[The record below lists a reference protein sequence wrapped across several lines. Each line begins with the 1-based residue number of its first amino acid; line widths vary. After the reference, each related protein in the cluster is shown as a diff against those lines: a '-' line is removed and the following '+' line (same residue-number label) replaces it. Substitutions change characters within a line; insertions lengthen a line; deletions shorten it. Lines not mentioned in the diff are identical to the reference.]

1 MTTLVVQETFSASQ
15 AFSFAAKSLSLL
27 TETALSRQFKTMLA
41 KGAILLA
48 TCAMLQLRQVRETLA
63 WACRQGLARG
73 RGSRLPLSVSLGR
86 VTKSD
91 EVGTVSA
98 KLAMQNQRAFKL
110 TSVSGVWRC
119 PLRATICTSGLGSP
133 ALGLKNPG
141 GGVAGMATSRAAP
154 CRSGDPLEIF
164 LGAKYLVH

>member
-1 MTTLVVQETFSASQ
+1 MTTLVVQKTFSASQ

-27 TETALSRQFKTMLA
+27 TETALSRQFETTLA

-48 TCAMLQLRQVRETLA
+48 TCVMLQLRQVRETLA
-63 WACRQGLARG
+63 WACWQGLARG

-86 VTKSD
+86 ETKSD

-110 TSVSGVWRC
+110 IKRKWC
-119 PLRATICTSGLGSP
+119 
-133 ALGLKNPG
+133 
-141 GGVAGMATSRAAP
+141 VAVP
-154 CRSGDPLEIF
+154 
-164 LGAKYLVH
+164 